1 MTLKKIIGKIHLW
14 LGLVSGLVVFIVA
27 ITGCIY
33 CFQEEIQEAV
43 QEYRFVSPEHK
54 AYLPPTEL
62 RKKAVTTLPGKH
74 LHSLQYGGKNRA
86 VVASFYQGGD
96 YYYLVYLNPYTGKV
110 LKVKDMDADFFRIIL
125 NGHYYLWLP
134 PVIGQ
139 PIVAVSTLLFTLL
152 LISGIILWWPKKYNR
167 KQRFK
172 IKWDARWRRKNY
184 DMHTVLG
191 FYSCLF
197 GLLLALTGLVW
208 GFQWFAG
215 SVYWVASGGKTMTPY
230 EEVLSVS
237 DTSKVAAYSEPVDEI
252 WSNLSAAFPNAIL
265 DVHFPEGKNGSI
277 EMAINP
283 DRGTYWKTDYRY
295 YDQRT
300 LRELKAKHVYSRF
313 KDANTADLVL
323 RMNYD
328 IHVGQIG
335 GIWGKIIAFCA
346 SLLIASLPVT
356 GTLIW
361 WGRKSKSKQPVTG
374 RRAVAR

>member
-1 MTLKKIIGKIHLW
+1 MTFKKIVGKIHLW
-14 LGLVSGLVVFIVA
+14 LGLASGLVVFIVA
-27 ITGCIY
+27 LTGCIY

-43 QEYRFVSPEHK
+43 QEYRFVSPENK
-54 AYLPPTEL
+54 FFLRPSEL
-62 RKKAVTTLPGKH
+62 RKKAVATLPGKQ
-74 LHSLQYGGKNRA
+74 LHSLQYGGKERA
-86 VVASFYQGGD
+86 IVASFYQGGD

-110 LKVKDMDADFFRIIL
+110 LKVKDMDTDFFRIVL
-125 NGHYYLWLP
+125 DGHYYLWLP

-139 PIVAVSTLLFTLL
+139 PLVAVSTLLFTIL

-172 IKWDARWRRKNY
+172 IKWNARWRRKNY

-208 GFQWFAG
+208 GFQWFAD
-215 SVYWVASGGKTMTPY
+215 SVYWAASGGETMKPY
-230 EEVLSVS
+230 KEVLSVS
-237 DTSKVAAYSEPVDEI
+237 DSTKATIYSEPVDEI
-252 WSNLSAAFPNAIL
+252 WNNLSAAFPKAIL
-265 DVHFPEGKNGSI
+265 DIHFPEGKNGSI

-283 DRGTYWKTDYRY
+283 ERGTYWKTDYRY

-300 LRELKAKHVYSRF
+300 LRELQAKHVYSRF
-313 KDANTADLVL
+313 NDANTGDLVL

-356 GTLIW
+356 GTLVW
-361 WGRKSKSKQPVTG
+361 WGRKSKSKQPSNG
-374 RRAVAR
+374 RRLAKI

>member
-1 MTLKKIIGKIHLW
+1 MTLKKIVGKIHLW

-27 ITGCIY
+27 LTGCIY
-33 CFQEEIQEAV
+33 CFQEEIQDAV
-43 QEYRFVSPEHK
+43 QEYRFVSPEQR

-62 RKKAVTTLPGKH
+62 RKKAVTALPGKH
-74 LHSLQYGGKNRA
+74 LHSLQYGGKDRA
-86 VVASFYQGGD
+86 IVASFYQGGD

-110 LKVKDMDADFFRIIL
+110 LKVKDMDTDFFRVIL

-139 PIVAVSTLLFTLL
+139 PIVAISTLLFTLL

-191 FYSCLF
+191 FYSCLL

-215 SVYWVASGGKTMTPY
+215 SVYWVASGGKTMIPY

-237 DTSKVAAYSEPVDEI
+237 DTSKVAAYSQPVDQI
-252 WSNLSAAFPNAIL
+252 WNNLAAAFPNAIL
-265 DVHFPEGKNGSI
+265 DVHFPEGKSGSI

-313 KDANTADLVL
+313 NDANTGDLLL

-356 GTLIW
+356 GTLVW
-361 WGRKSKSKQPVTG
+361 WGRKNKNKQPATG
-374 RRAVAR
+374 RRTVAM